1 MEEGAVVLLRRRW
14 DQQTWGPVLR
24 EERVLGRKEFEY
36 MTKLE
41 WKGKFH

>member
-24 EERVLGRKEFEY
+24 EERVLGSKEFEY